1 MNVGRK
7 AHVKH
12 AVCFV
17 KHKEAHTRQVNKAL
31 VFQVN
36 QAARRGNKN
45 VNACFQLLDLRVL
58 GNAAHNGQN
67 AMVRQLRNGRANFG
81 DLLCQL
87 ARGCDNQH
95 LRRAALFARLE
106 QIQAGKAE
114 RSGFARAGF
123 RAGNNVFAGKDG
135 GNGLLLHSGGLLVA

>member
-1 MNVGRK
+1 MGNANQALLYGVGHFAAARDFNAHGVGKQLANALFHGIVDGCGEKHGLVFFGQVAGNAVNVGRK

-17 KHKEAHTRQVNKAL
+17 KHKEAHARQVNKAL

-67 AMVRQLRNGRANFG
+67 AMVR
-81 DLLCQL
+81 
-87 ARGCDNQH
+87 
-95 LRRAALFARLE
+95 
-106 QIQAGKAE
+106 
-114 RSGFARAGF
+114 
-123 RAGNNVFAGKDG
+123 
-135 GNGLLLHSGGLLVA
+135 